1 MCKTVA
7 SPVTCFHVQ
16 LVLTPREHGL
26 NIFQS
31 INPEKNVLT
40 FGTSSV
46 DTFFQRK
53 TDQHDFYLCMNYF
66 IE

>member
-26 NIFQS
+26 NIFHS
-31 INPEKNVLT
+31 ISPEKNVLT
-40 FGTSSV
+40 FGMSSL
-46 DTFFQRK
+46 DSFFKGRQ
-53 TDQHDFYLCMNYF
+53 TNIISVYV
-66 IE
+66 